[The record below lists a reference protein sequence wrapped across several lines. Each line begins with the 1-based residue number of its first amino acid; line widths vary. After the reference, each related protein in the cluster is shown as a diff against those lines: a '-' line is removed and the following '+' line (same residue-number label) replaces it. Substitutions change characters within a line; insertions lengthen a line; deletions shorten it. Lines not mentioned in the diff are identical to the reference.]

1 VTRPEEID
9 IEPAPGLRCRAC
21 DGKVDAA
28 TLRCERCSAAYGE
41 QNRCPQCGIVAG
53 TEPAAGLGRC
63 RSCGALRLSPR
74 LALTR
79 SGREGALLARADRA
93 GRSARLARLGAALSA
108 AASVA
113 LLVLAIAVLVHHV
126 SLGLIALASL
136 TLAPLAAATW
146 LALKARRAS
155 AERSEALE
163 RGLLLVA
170 GEIVS
175 QSPDT
180 DAEALADALAIPRE
194 RAETL
199 LAALELEDL
208 LAQSPAAL
216 RLAPAPAG
224 DTLTER
230 STEPV
235 AETVPAASRFA
246 EKSGQ

>member
-1 VTRPEEID
+1 VTWPGEMD
-9 IEPAPGLRCRAC
+9 IEPAPGLRCRVC
-21 DGKVDAA
+21 DGKVDPA

-63 RSCGALRLSPR
+63 RSCGALRLSPK
-74 LALTR
+74 LALTHG
-79 SGREGALLARADRA
+79 GREGALLARADRA
-93 GRSARLARLGAALSA
+93 GRSARIARVGAAVA
-108 AASVA
+108 AAAGVA
-113 LLVLAIAVLVHHV
+113 LLVLAIAVLAHHV

-136 TLAPLAAATW
+136 ALAPLAAATW

-163 RGLLLVA
+163 RGFLLIA

-175 QSPDT
+175 QSPDA
-180 DAEALADALAIPRE
+180 DAEALAEALAIPRE

-199 LAALELEDL
+199 LAALEVDEL

-224 DTLTER
+224 DTLTEH
-230 STEPV
+230 SAEPV
-235 AETVPAASRFA
+235 AETAPAASRFA
-246 EKSGQ
+246 KKSG